1 MNKLLKLFA
10 AVALL
15 LSLAA
20 ADASAQEWTMWATF
34 PGRPAS
40 VFADIYIDDI
50 IVGARDPMDFD
61 GDGVKDFAIVRGY
74 DKSSPVLFVKSGA
87 DRNQTWQ
94 IPLPNNILIGMLWPA
109 VMGFFDILP
118 DIEPK
123 GILIAQKMG
132 NRYVNP
138 VVVNVGAGNDMAFG
152 ANVVFVAAGD
162 VNGDGRDDIIV
173 FNPGAM
179 EVQIWGIK

>member
-50 IVGARDPMDFD
+50 IVGARDAMDFD
-61 GDGVKDFAIVRGY
+61 GDGVEDFAIVRGY
-74 DKSSPVLFVKSGA
+74 DSSSPLLFVKSGA
-87 DRNQTWQ
+87 DPNQTWQ
-94 IPLPNNILIGMLWPA
+94 IPLPNNILIHMQWPA
-109 VMGFFDILP
+109 VMGFFDIFP

-152 ANVVFVAAGD
+152 ANMVFLTTGD
-162 VNGDGRDDIIV
+162 INGDGREDIVIADPDK
-173 FNPGAM
+173 N
-179 EVQIWGIK
+179 EVQVWGIK